1 MHTQVVERDLDYPAE
16 ALFDIVADVERY
28 PEFVPWWVAA
38 KVRRQDASTYTTEQ
52 VIRVSALR
60 QRFTSTTVLDR
71 PRAIT
76 VTSNEK
82 PFKRLEMRWSFDPS
96 ESGGCRVALSTLF
109 HIRSSVVSK
118 MIGLVSGEAVHTLIE
133 AFEQRAH
140 HLLGDERLI
149 GLDGIAPGTALS
161 HLAAA

>member
-1 MHTQVVERDLDYPAE
+1 MHTHTVERDLDYSPE

-38 KVRRQDASTYTTEQ
+38 KVRRQDSSSYTTEQ

-60 QRFTSTTVLDR
+60 QRFTSTTTLDR

-76 VTSNEK
+76 VQSHEK
-82 PFKRLEMRWSFDPS
+82 PFKQMEIRWTFDPLGPQS
-96 ESGGCRVALSTLF
+96 CRVRLSTLF
-109 HIRSSVVSK
+109 LIRSSVVSK
-118 MIGLVSGEAVHTLIE
+118 MLGLVSGEAVHMLIE

-140 HLLGDERLI
+140 HLLAQKGLI
-149 GLDGIAPGTALS
+149 GLDGLEPAPLS

>member
-1 MHTQVVERDLDYPAE
+1 MYTQTVERDLDYAPE
-16 ALFDIVADVERY
+16 QLFDIVADVERY

-60 QRFTSTTVLDR
+60 QRFTSKTVLDR
-71 PRAIT
+71 PRGIT
-76 VTSNEK
+76 VTSTEK
-82 PFKRLEMRWSFDPS
+82 PFKQLEMRWSFDALTP
-96 ESGGCRVALSTLF
+96 GGCRVRLSTLF

-133 AFEQRAH
+133 AFEHRAH
-140 HLLGDERLI
+140 HLLGDEGLI
-149 GLDGIAPGTALS
+149 GLDGVDSRALS

>member
-1 MHTQVVERDLDYPAE
+1 MHTQTVERDLDYPPE

-38 KVRRQDASTYTTEQ
+38 KVRRQDATTYTTEQ

-60 QRFTSTTVLDR
+60 QRFTSKTVLDH
-71 PRAIT
+71 PRSIT
-76 VTSNEK
+76 VLSNEK
-82 PFKRLEMRWSFDPS
+82 PFKQMEIRWTFDPLPPR
-96 ESGGCRVALSTLF
+96 GCRVRLSTLF

-118 MIGLVSGEAVHTLIE
+118 MLGLVSGEAVHMLIE

-140 HLLGDERLI
+140 HLLADKGLI
-149 GLDGIAPGTALS
+149 GLDGIEAAPLS